1 MIKEVH
7 GDLLTCGADILC
19 HQVNYHGVMGGGVAY
34 AIATKLFTPDDYTAY
49 QVLCLQR
56 RDRLVGSV
64 QYIQSSIDPRY
75 TIANLF
81 SQDERLAV
89 MGFASITDY
98 SAMEHGLI
106 HLEQYAC
113 IAKKS
118 VAVPGYIGCG
128 IAGGD
133 WTRVKAILDRVFGDD
148 SDVSLTI
155 VYKD

>member
-34 AIATKLFTPDDYTAY
+34 AIATKLFTPDDYNAY
-49 QVLCLQR
+49 QTRCLQYR
-56 RDRLVGSV
+56 EGLIGSV
-64 QYIQSSIDPRY
+64 QYIRSGINPKY
-75 TIANLF
+75 LIANLF

-89 MGFASITDY
+89 AGAASITDY
-98 SAMEHGLI
+98 NAMERGLI
-106 HLEQYAC
+106 LLEQYAY
-113 IAKKS
+113 AMGYS

-133 WTRVKAILDRVFGDD
+133 WARVRSILERIFGED
-148 SDVSLTI
+148 SDVLLTI

>member
-34 AIATKLFTPDDYTAY
+34 AIATKLFTPDDYKAY
-49 QVLCLQR
+49 QTLCLQQR
-56 RDRLVGSV
+56 EQLVGSV

-89 MGFASITDY
+89 MGSVSITDY
-98 SAMEHGLI
+98 SAMERGLLR
-106 HLEQYAC
+106 LEQYAYT
-113 IAKKS
+113 AKKS

-133 WTRVKAILDRVFGDD
+133 WTRVKDILRRVFGEDF
-148 SDVSLTI
+148 DVSITI

>member
-1 MIKEVH
+1 MIKEIQ

-19 HQVNYHGVMGGGVAY
+19 HQVNYHGIMGGGVAY
-34 AIATKLFTPDDYTAY
+34 AIATKLFTPDDYKTY
-49 QVLCLQR
+49 QILCLQKGEQ
-56 RDRLVGSV
+56 LVGSV

-89 MGFASITDY
+89 MGVTSITDY
-98 SAMEHGLI
+98 SAMERGLLR
-106 HLEQYAC
+106 LEQYAYTV
-113 IAKKS
+113 KKS

-133 WTRVKAILDRVFGDD
+133 WTRVKTILDRVFGDD
-148 SDVSLTI
+148 SDVSLAI
-155 VYKD
+155 VYKG